1 MEIFLPSTLND
12 SSICSFG
19 SYVRSEKTGIILNDE
34 MDDFALPDRNN
45 VYGVAPSPANYIR
58 PGKIPLS
65 SMCPAIIVDA
75 NGDVELAIGAAGGTK
90 ITTSVAYII
99 MRQMFFNETLLDALF
114 AKRVHHQLL
123 PMAIQYESGLDTS
136 VVAGL
141 VQRGHGMDELAPG
154 VGFAAVTGISLKGEN
169 PEAFYD
175 PRRGGSSA
183 ISWFER
189 KTSRFLI

>member
-1 MEIFLPSTLND
+1 
-12 SSICSFG
+12 
-19 SYVRSEKTGIILNDE
+19 
-34 MDDFALPDRNN
+34 MDDFALPDRTN
-45 VYGVAPSPANYIR
+45 VYGVPPSPANFIR

-65 SMCPAIIVDA
+65 SMCPAIVVDA

-99 MRQMFFNETLLDALF
+99 MRQTFFNETLLDALF

-123 PMAIQYESGLDTS
+123 PMVLQYEAGLDAQ
-136 VVAGL
+136 VVQGL
-141 VQRGHGMDELAPG
+141 VERGHAIEEAAPG
-154 VGFAAVTGISLKGEN
+154 GGFAAVTGVSFKGAA

-183 ISWFER
+183 VNWFQVKR
-189 KTSRFLI
+189 TRFMI